1 MGIRVFIFWVRWVL
15 GIGCCFVVMVDHDLF
30 LLRFYSCCY
39 NCFWWCLVYLNHL
52 LGWVYLVFSLHGWT
66 WMYVPPL
73 LNSTCCPSL
82 PSTIAGPCHF
92 LLLAHL
98 KKTWSPVMYFTSQS
112 TLPLPLPLLVL
123 SEFSTAVYALCALCK
138 ASRYLELILLIGVCV
153 SDENL
158 SARIEGNLEVVPN
171 VSWYGEK

>member
-1 MGIRVFIFWVRWVL
+1 MAIRVFIFWVRWVL

-123 SEFSTAVYALCALCK
+123 SEFSTAVYALCK